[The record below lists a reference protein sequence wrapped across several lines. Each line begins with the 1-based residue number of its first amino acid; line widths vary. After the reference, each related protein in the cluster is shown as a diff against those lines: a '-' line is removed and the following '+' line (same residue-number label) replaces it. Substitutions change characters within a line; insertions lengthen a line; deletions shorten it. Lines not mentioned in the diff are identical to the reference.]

1 MSLFI
6 DIVVSIDRPGGRVFF
21 CVTVSVRSVFVLGSF
36 LWFLFLFFF
45 FFYVAL
51 GPTKHSARSAN
62 ERRLHSIHSSIA
74 STTLFFFP
82 SYEILLLLL
91 IHSFFFALH
100 SNKITSMITHPMYS
114 TSPPP

>member
-1 MSLFI
+1 MLLCRFVPFSFW
-6 DIVVSIDRPGGRVFF
+6 VRFF
-21 CVTVSVRSVFVLGSF
+21 GFC
-36 LWFLFLFFF
+36 FFSSS